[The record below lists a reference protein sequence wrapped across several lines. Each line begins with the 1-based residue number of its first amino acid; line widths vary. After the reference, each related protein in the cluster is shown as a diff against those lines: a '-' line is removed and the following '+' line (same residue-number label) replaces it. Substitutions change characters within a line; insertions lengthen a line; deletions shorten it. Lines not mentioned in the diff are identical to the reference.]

1 MVSKLVKDLLET
13 GVHFGHQTKRWN
25 PKMKKYIFGERN
37 SIYIIDLEKTATKL
51 QEAAAFLKELA
62 SRGGTVLFVGTKKQA
77 QEVVTAEARRCEMFY
92 VTHRWLG
99 GALTNFETVKKRIDR
114 LRYLLTLQA
123 DPTAEE
129 RYLKKEWSHFQK
141 EANRLK
147 QNLEGIL
154 PMDKRPDCLIV
165 VDSKKEEIAVE
176 EANRLHIPVVGLVD
190 TNCDPDKINYVIPG
204 NDDAIKSIRLV
215 ISCLT
220 EAIVEGRTAFKV
232 SHKEVREE
240 KEIISAPQEVL
251 VGEPAESTVMVAA
264 MADTVGVAKEE
275 ILIDEKIEK
284 RVVEETGKKPPL
296 KPRVKRVSLPHKAKV
311 KEREDL

>member
-1 MVSKLVKDLLET
+1 MVSKLVKDLLEA

-37 SIYIIDLEKTATKL
+37 SIYIIDLEKTSAKL
-51 QEAAAFLKELA
+51 QEAAAFLKELT

-99 GALTNFETVKKRIDR
+99 GALTNFETVKKRIDL

-123 DPTAEE
+123 DPTAEA
-129 RYLKKEWSHFQK
+129 RYLKKEWSRFQK

-147 QNLEGIL
+147 QNLVGIL
-154 PMDKRPDCLIV
+154 GMEKRPDCLIV

-232 SHKEVREE
+232 SHQEVKEE
-240 KEIISAPQEVL
+240 KEVISAPQEVL
-251 VGEPAESTVMVAA
+251 VGESAESTVASAA
-264 MADTVGVAKEE
+264 MVDTVVVPKEE

-296 KPRVKRVSLPHKAKV
+296 KPKVKRISLPHKAKV

>member
-1 MVSKLVKDLLET
+1 MVSKLVKDLLEA

-51 QEAAAFLKELA
+51 QEAVAFLKELT

-77 QEVVTAEARRCEMFY
+77 QEVVAAEAQRCEMFY

-147 QNLEGIL
+147 QNLIGIL
-154 PMDKRPDCLIV
+154 AMDKRPDCLIV

-176 EANRLHIPVVGLVD
+176 EGNRLHIPVVGLVD
-190 TNCDPDKINYVIPG
+190 TNCDPDKIDHVIPG

-215 ISCLT
+215 ISCL
-220 EAIVEGRTAFKV
+220 ANVIVEGRTAFKV
-232 SHKEVREE
+232 SHGEARGE
-240 KEIISAPQEVL
+240 KEIMASPQEALVEEPVESVVL
-251 VGEPAESTVMVAA
+251 VAEIT
-264 MADTVGVAKEE
+264 DTVVAPKEE

-284 RVVEETGKKPPL
+284 RVVEETEKKPPL
-296 KPRVKRVSLPHKAKV
+296 KPKVKRPVLPHKVKV
-311 KEREDL
+311 KGREEL